1 MKIGAPLGRQVGVN
15 LLPLALT
22 CKRPLRQPAV
32 ELWRVLLLLIL
43 LGIPGSFSSSP
54 GTVQEARSS
63 RGAAYAQLPG
73 IPRRRVV
80 KTQSSHRSGF
90 SAYQRLPF
98 SPARMPLRSS
108 AKKYFVGPVCCSSS
122 LSGELGLEDMR
133 AFVENNGIAAEF
145 ISIPRDAASEFTPS
159 TAKATAD
166 FLRTDVAK
174 IAKSILFVADDQP
187 LMVVL
192 CCNMTVDTQKLL
204 GQLNSPENIATGT
217 WAIEPAIRA
226 PVSSVALASR
236 QQAESICGFRV
247 GTIGPFGHPLPIATV
262 VDKRLAV
269 FDQVFAGCGQLDV
282 EMRLDTRELIRVA
295 ACDGTRLYL
304 YSSQKKT
311 RSKRQ
316 FFFVLSM

>member
-15 LLPLALT
+15 LLPLALP

-32 ELWRVLLLLIL
+32 EPWRVLLLLIL
-43 LGIPGSFSSSP
+43 LGIPGFFSSPP

-63 RGAAYAQLPG
+63 RAAYAQQPG

-80 KTQSSHRSGF
+80 KTQSSHRAGF
-90 SAYQRLPF
+90 SAFLRLPF
-98 SPARMPLRSS
+98 FPARMPLRSS
-108 AKKYFVGPVCCSSS
+108 ATKYIVSPVCCSSS
-122 LSGELGLEDMR
+122 PSGELGLEDMR

-174 IAKSILFVADDQP
+174 IAKSILFLADDQP

-226 PVSSVALASR
+226 PVSTVALASR

-304 YSSQKKT
+304 CYGP
-311 RSKRQ
+311 
-316 FFFVLSM
+316 LIEP